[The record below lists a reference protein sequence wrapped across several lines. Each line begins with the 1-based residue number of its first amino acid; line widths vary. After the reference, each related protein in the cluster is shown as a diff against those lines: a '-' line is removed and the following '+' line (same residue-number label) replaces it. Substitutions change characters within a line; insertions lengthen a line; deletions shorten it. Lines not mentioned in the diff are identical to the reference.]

1 VSRLPRLGNNRS
13 VTITAVDTVSSDQ
26 LAEARA
32 AVAAARRVVV
42 LTGAGISTDSGI
54 PDFRGPNGVWTR
66 NPAAEKASNIQ
77 FYLGDREVRRA
88 AWRTRVDGA
97 LWSAEPNAGHRA
109 IVELQ
114 RQDKLHAVV
123 TQNVDELH
131 QRAGTDPDKVIE
143 VHGTARWTRCWEC
156 GDRRPMTEALA
167 RVRAGEDD
175 PPCLVCGGI
184 VKSDTISFGQAL
196 VPEVIDR
203 AFDVSK
209 QCDLMLAVGSTLSV
223 YPAASCVPVARAAG
237 ATVVIVNAEETEL
250 DHLADHLLRGQIA
263 EILPAIVE
271 QVVSDT

>member
-1 VSRLPRLGNNRS
+1 
-13 VTITAVDTVSSDQ
+13 VDIVSSHQ

-77 FYLGDREVRRA
+77 FYLRDPEVRRA
-88 AWRTRVDGA
+88 AWQTRVDGG

-156 GDRRPMTEALA
+156 GDRRPMTETLA

-223 YPAASCVPVARAAG
+223 YPAASCVPVARATG
-237 ATVVIVNAEETEL
+237 ATVVIVNAEETEM

-263 EILPAIVE
+263 EILPTIVAAAGNTRP
-271 QVVSDT
+271 VW